1 MQLFILFLSLGVLF
15 INNAVAEDAYGIDD
29 WNATEIKRFFE
40 TNYVSIPENFTDAL
54 LDLGIDTGIKG
65 LSLSDEQLE
74 SLGISKDLHEKY
86 HAATKNKLEA
96 VQHNPVDIFEWR
108 VLNRHLCDYWIIP
121 LVLCP
126 HFGLIWLRFYGSS
139 VGIHRLTSVITEMAF
154 PEFWLTW
161 LITPSYPL
169 FKISLMM
176 SSNGTFIDNV
186 LQWVLFASML
196 DELSTFVKIMEIPEH
211 SLWKYLAELW
221 EIVYSKIIISS
232 FYFIS
237 SSFSYYVVYWFIP
250 RFISDFFFLL
260 GVYVFIP
267 LGILRRLKY
276 SISKILKGS
285 YVLTGDRKKL
295 LMKFNMIIMLTAIV
309 IVLVSLISFWV

>member
-1 MQLFILFLSLGVLF
+1 MESSQSPSM
-15 INNAVAEDAYGIDD
+15 
-29 WNATEIKRFFE
+29 R
-40 TNYVSIPENFTDAL
+40 L
-54 LDLGIDTGIKG
+54 LDHSIGT
-65 LSLSDEQLE
+65 LS
-74 SLGISKDLHEKY
+74 SLW
-86 HAATKNKLEA
+86 
-96 VQHNPVDIFEWR
+96 P
-108 VLNRHLCDYWIIP
+108 HLAPFLWQFCWYSQAHK
-121 LVLCP
+121 CNYRN
-126 HFGLIWLRFYGSS
+126 G
-139 VGIHRLTSVITEMAF
+139 
-154 PEFWLTW
+154 LTW

-309 IVLVSLISFWV
+309 IVLVSLINFWV